1 MRKLKK
7 ITLKEELNRMKFLT
21 GLITED
27 VEEKEILFPLSKGG
41 AKTLIL
47 LPGAGAGGGQGKDDF
62 EQLAINL
69 GKEFSVYTAN
79 FSNELDVRKY
89 AEDIAN
95 EIKNNPDI
103 KNFAVGGFSIGGS
116 MAWHLARVLKDL
128 KVNKFANKLFFI
140 DSGIVDSTDE
150 FIDNMIAINTPR
162 VAIAQ
167 PLSVFKK
174 NRAGSNLSPTEE
186 QQIKNFYKDADL
198 SSFKKENEG
207 NYIEYVGSKFPP
219 DDFEIEK
226 QAKDISQENPWIIED
241 KYDTTNFETRYSVKP
256 KEIKGKTFNIGDTM
270 DYKDFAERD
279 TKKKTGLGRE
289 LPGGEKLGPLSGVE
303 IISLIA
309 GDKKEGKK
317 SKEEIEAAK
326 KEAANATSGAASNVL
341 VIDGATHNT
350 ITKSPELSSA
360 ISSKF

>member
-1 MRKLKK
+1 MIRFIPL
-7 ITLKEELNRMKFLT
+7 LKEVAE
-21 GLITED
+21 G
-27 VEEKEILFPLSKGG
+27 EKKILFPLSTGG

-47 LPGAGAGGGQGKDDF
+47 LPGSGANGGQGKGDF
-62 EQLAINL
+62 NQLAKSL
-69 GKEFSVYTAN
+69 GKNFSVYTAN

-89 AEDIAN
+89 AEEIAD
-95 EIKNNPDI
+95 EIKNNPNI
-103 KNFAVGGFSIGGS
+103 KNFAVGGFSIGGA

-128 KVNKFANKLFFI
+128 KVDKFANKLFFI
-140 DSGIVDSTDE
+140 DSGIADSTDK
-150 FIDNMIAINTPR
+150 FVDDMVAGNTPR

-174 NRAGSNLSPTEE
+174 NRAGSNLTPNEE

-198 SSFKKENEG
+198 NTFKKENEG
-207 NYIEYVGSKFPP
+207 NYLEYVGSKFPP
-219 DDFEIEK
+219 ADSEIEK
-226 QAKDISQENPWIIED
+226 QAKGINQKDPWVIED

-256 KEIKGKTFNIGDTM
+256 KQIKGKTFKIGDPM

-279 TKKKTGLGRE
+279 TKKKVGLGRE
-289 LPGGEKLGPLSGVE
+289 LSGGKKLGPLSGVE

-317 SKEEIEAAK
+317 SPEEIEAAK
-326 KEAANATSGAASNVL
+326 KEAANATSGAASDVV

-350 ITKSPELSSA
+350 ITKSPKLPSA